1 MVRLP
6 AIRFECVW
14 REPLCAARGENLY
27 LPKILDFQR
36 FSLYHRVNK
45 EFFLSKSVSVYA
57 LKAGNRLRRSLGAW
71 VIMRWGVAGDSLPD
85 RRA

>member
-57 LKAGNRLRRSLGAW
+57 LESRNRPRGSFEAREIMHGEVAGNPLRVCLA
-71 VIMRWGVAGDSLPD
+71 
-85 RRA
+85 